1 MTVKKGDMYYI
12 NPFDGGSGK
21 GRAAVVVSGTE
32 VNGNLDK
39 VSVAYLSSKRVG
51 ERLKTHVPL
60 SSSGRPC
67 VAVLDGVTTV
77 PLSRLGNYIG
87 HITIEEGSAIDSAL
101 CVAFDL

>member
-1 MTVKKGDMYYI
+1 MTVKKGDMFYI

-21 GRAAVVVSGTE
+21 GRAAVVVSGAE
-32 VNGNLDK
+32 VNDNLEK
-39 VSVAYLSSKRVG
+39 VSVAYLSSR
-51 ERLKTHVPL
+51 RSIRDAKTHVPL

-67 VAVLDGVTTV
+67 VAVLDGVTTI

-87 HITIEEGSAIDSAL
+87 HITIEEGNAIDSAI